1 MYGSHSYSHSTGPPH
16 SSPSQP
22 EWRLP
27 PTTQHQQ
34 SSWPAGSVAPPPP
47 PPPPPAPIAAP
58 SYHPNT
64 YGSISN
70 ISPGAG
76 GSPVLGA
83 PGGLNTTSWG
93 MRYKHHI
100 LAPPPLPPRPP
111 SVAEH
116 QHHSPAQ
123 VQSPTVGSPDNHKP
137 LPATP
142 GYGLQSSSFENHQQW
157 TTGAS
162 HTSQQAL
169 APLLPPPPP
178 APIPPS
184 YQTQPA
190 PLDNQTWQ
198 QPNPPAYAGF
208 PSSQHFEV
216 PSYSVSA
223 HATEASI
230 GLPQSMSP
238 PPPPAQQLPPAEQ
251 PWPQTLPSEQFPA
264 STANTSLPN
273 LPSETAPPVPPKTGP
288 NLFPANAWGLG
299 PGTPSDWEH
308 LAPTPGTVVDVEIF
322 EPKQSQPSNSSTVAN
337 SLPSQPASFTPESS
351 NRPTVSTPPMT
362 ISPTAQPAYPQ
373 QHIPQQ
379 HHDNGSPVSPSTTP
393 EMRDPP
399 RPVRVDSSG
408 TEYSIISATETSES
422 IDGVI
427 EAWNQPITPQ
437 TKPAVE
443 QSRESLASGPETR
456 PSMHESSPVE
466 MPQRKQEFKVPRK
479 EVPSRTATPASSSAI
494 GETSSGRPNTASPQ
508 PKPQEPY
515 EDLDSWSKS
524 SLARYVAMLR
534 KEEVAD
540 SDEERFKIFTAFMAK
555 ETKLREILYNI
566 EPEQKKDQEAPQ
578 SLPIPQNSTSPPV
591 ESGLIPVQS
600 EEEYDAECSS
610 SNDALRESEEGR
622 YSPGGR
628 PILPRLHTPQPS
640 GLQRSASQ
648 PNAFKAKVSRDSS
661 SNAQNPI
668 SRATSVPPS
677 MNEKTFSPLATNP
690 PQPIYTPFRYTEGP
704 QRGSDDLTFDRPA
717 YQAYSALRQAS
728 AESGR
733 VMSNAPKAPT
743 RNRSSTVTSSVAQKD
758 YNETFIGLIRE
769 KSVAYR
775 NKTSRR
781 TSSPPP
787 LPAALKQ
794 GKTGS
799 PIDDL
804 RSMVSSPLAKQ
815 SESSW
820 HVTTRRDL
828 EKYSDNFS
836 YIREAINT
844 WEAAAKIRRE
854 NTDRER
860 MRRQEESEKHI
871 DDLFNE
877 KEIGYADINVLEEEF
892 RQKEARV
899 QLDEERQELDDF
911 VAKVYNPLDERLKG
925 EVSALQ
931 DHYESAL
938 AQLDHENSKIKD
950 SVTDK
955 YNLSHTMKIVN
966 DIYQKLEIRYY
977 KRLEIALDR
986 ERRRKKAE
994 RRPLVFMGDSA
1005 ALKKLDGEF
1014 DQMEKRNILEAAK
1027 ARDDRANR
1035 LMDTFDNAIILGLG
1049 ENQSLLDEVT
1059 AKVTRIDSE
1068 AIQSSGLAVT
1078 EVEQLLKSVFTLVES
1093 LRQDS
1098 ESILHS
1104 FGVADTAL
1112 NNADY
1117 SVSVA
1122 EARYSNA
1129 DPEIFRR
1136 LDDEKKNEDAK
1147 IQKDLHSKMESVR
1160 VGPSKIIAKINDL
1173 LESLGKTPVVE
1184 QPMSSETIPAVHPM
1198 DVLLPGPR
1206 PPTVTPGPR
1215 KPDGD
1220 PEHQERLRKALE
1232 DAKRRNAARSSS

>member
-1 MYGSHSYSHSTGPPH
+1 
-16 SSPSQP
+16 
-22 EWRLP
+22 
-27 PTTQHQQ
+27 
-34 SSWPAGSVAPPPP
+34 
-47 PPPPPAPIAAP
+47 
-58 SYHPNT
+58 
-64 YGSISN
+64 
-70 ISPGAG
+70 
-76 GSPVLGA
+76 
-83 PGGLNTTSWG
+83 
-93 MRYKHHI
+93 
-100 LAPPPLPPRPP
+100 
-111 SVAEH
+111 
-116 QHHSPAQ
+116 
-123 VQSPTVGSPDNHKP
+123 
-137 LPATP
+137 
-142 GYGLQSSSFENHQQW
+142 
-157 TTGAS
+157 
-162 HTSQQAL
+162 
-169 APLLPPPPP
+169 
-178 APIPPS
+178 
-184 YQTQPA
+184 
-190 PLDNQTWQ
+190 
-198 QPNPPAYAGF
+198 
-208 PSSQHFEV
+208 
-216 PSYSVSA
+216 
-223 HATEASI
+223 
-230 GLPQSMSP
+230 MSP
-238 PPPPAQQLPPAEQ
+238 PPPPAQQFSQAEQ
-251 PWPQTLPSEQFPA
+251 PWHQTLPSEQ
-264 STANTSLPN
+264 
-273 LPSETAPPVPPKTGP
+273 ETAPPVPPKTGP
-288 NLFPANAWGLG
+288 NVFTANAYGLG
-299 PGTPSDWEH
+299 PGSPSDWEH
-308 LAPTPGTVVDVEIF
+308 LAPFGTVVDAETP
-322 EPKQSQPSNSSTVAN
+322 EPKQNHPISFSTVAD
-337 SLPSQPASFTPESS
+337 SLPSQPASFPPEAS
-351 NRPTVSTPPMT
+351 NQPSVSTPPT
-362 ISPTAQPAYPQ
+362 TTSPSAQPAYPQ
-373 QHIPQQ
+373 QQIPQQ
-379 HHDNGSPVSPSTTP
+379 HQDSWSPVSPSTTP
-393 EMRDPP
+393 DMRDPP

-408 TEYSIISATETSES
+408 TDYSIISATEASES

-427 EAWNQPITPQ
+427 QAWNQPITPQ
-437 TKPAVE
+437 TNSAVE
-443 QSRESLASGPETR
+443 QSQASVRETR
-456 PSMHESSPVE
+456 SSTQESSPVE
-466 MPQRKQEFKVPRK
+466 MPQQKQEFKVPRK
-479 EVPSRTATPASSSAI
+479 EVSSRTATPVSSSA
-494 GETSSGRPNTASPQ
+494 GRPNTASPQ
-508 PKPQEPY
+508 PKAQEPY

-566 EPEQKKDQEAPQ
+566 EPEQKKDRDSPR
-578 SLPIPQNSTSPPV
+578 SLPTPQNSTSPPV

-600 EEEYDAECSS
+600 EEEYDAEIS
-610 SNDALRESEEGR
+610 SNDLGDSEEGR

-628 PILPRLHTPQPS
+628 PILPRLRTPQPS
-640 GLQRSASQ
+640 GLQRSVSQ
-648 PNAFKAKVSRDSS
+648 PHAFKAKVSRDFS
-661 SNAQNPI
+661 SNAQSPI
-668 SRATSVPPS
+668 ARATSVPPS
-677 MNEKTFSPLATNP
+677 MNDRTFSPLATNP

-704 QRGSDDLTFDRPA
+704 QRGSDNLTFDRPA

-733 VMSNAPKAPT
+733 VMSNAPTAPN

-758 YNETFIGLIRE
+758 FDETFIGLIRE

-775 NKTSRR
+775 NQYPRR
-781 TSSPPP
+781 ISSLPP
-787 LPAALKQ
+787 LPAALTD
-794 GKTGS
+794 GKTGT

-804 RSMVSSPLAKQ
+804 RSMVSSPLVKQ

-820 HVTTRRDL
+820 HVTTRRNV
-828 EKYSDNFS
+828 EKYSDDFS

-860 MRRQEESEKHI
+860 MRRQEESEKLI

-911 VAKVYNPLDERLKG
+911 VAKVYNPLDERLTG

-1049 ENQSLLDEVT
+1049 ENQSFLDEVT

-1068 AIQSSGLAVT
+1068 AIQSSALAVT

-1122 EARYSNA
+1122 EARCSNA

-1136 LDDEKKNEDAK
+1136 LDDEKKKEDAK

-1160 VGPSKIIAKINDL
+1160 AGPSKIIAKINDL

-1184 QPMSSETIPAVHPM
+1184 QPMASETIPAMHPM

-1206 PPTVTPGPR
+1206 PPTVTPGAR
-1215 KPDGD
+1215 KPDGA
-1220 PEHQERLRKALE
+1220 EHQERLRKALE
-1232 DAKRRNAARSSS
+1232 DAKRRNAARGSNTSAA

>member
-1 MYGSHSYSHSTGPPH
+1 MYGSHSHSHSTGPPH

-27 PTTQHQQ
+27 ATTQHQQ
-34 SSWPAGSVAPPPP
+34 SSWSAGSVAPPPP
-47 PPPPPAPIAAP
+47 PPPPAPIPAP
-58 SYHPNT
+58 SYHSNT
-64 YGSISN
+64 YGSISS

-76 GSPVLGA
+76 GSPVFGA

-93 MRYKHHI
+93 VRYKHQI

-111 SVAEH
+111 SAAEH
-116 QHHSPAQ
+116 QHHNHAQ
-123 VQSPTVGSPDNHKP
+123 VQSPTVSSPDHHKP
-137 LPATP
+137 LPPPP
-142 GYGLQSSSFENHQQW
+142 GYGSQPPFFENHQQW

-162 HTSQQAL
+162 HPSQQAL
-169 APLLPPPPP
+169 APLPPPPP
-178 APIPPS
+178 PQPIPPS
-184 YQTQPA
+184 YQTQPT
-190 PLDNQTWQ
+190 PLGKQTWQ
-198 QPNPPAYAGF
+198 QPNHPAYAEF
-208 PSSQHFEV
+208 PSSQNFQLS
-216 PSYSVSA
+216 SYSASA
-223 HATEASI
+223 HATEASS
-230 GLPQSMSP
+230 GLPQSMS

-251 PWPQTLPSEQFPA
+251 PWPQTLPNEHG
-264 STANTSLPN
+264 
-273 LPSETAPPVPPKTGP
+273 TAPPVPPKTGP
-288 NLFPANAWGLG
+288 NMFPANAYGLG
-299 PGTPSDWEH
+299 PGTPSDWEY
-308 LAPTPGTVVDVEIF
+308 LTPTPGTGVGVEIP
-322 EPKQSQPSNSSTVAN
+322 ERKQNHPINSSTVVD
-337 SLPSQPASFTPESS
+337 SLPSQPASFTPESG
-351 NRPTVSTPPMT
+351 NQPTVSTPPT
-362 ISPTAQPAYPQ
+362 TTSPSAQPAYPQ
-373 QHIPQQ
+373 QPIPQQ
-379 HHDNGSPVSPSTTP
+379 HHDSGSPVSPSTTP
-393 EMRDPP
+393 DMRDPP
-399 RPVRVDSSG
+399 RPVRVNSSG
-408 TEYSIISATETSES
+408 TEYSIISATEASES

-437 TKPAVE
+437 TKSAVE

-456 PSMHESSPVE
+456 SSTQGSSPVDIT
-466 MPQRKQEFKVPRK
+466 QQKQEFKVPRK
-479 EVPSRTATPASSSAI
+479 EVPSRTATPASSSAA
-494 GETSSGRPNTASPQ
+494 GETGGGRPNTASPQ

-566 EPEQKKDQEAPQ
+566 EPEQKKDQDAPQ
-578 SLPIPQNSTSPPV
+578 SLPNRQNSTSPPV

-600 EEEYDAECSS
+600 EEGYDAEIS
-610 SNDALRESEEGR
+610 SNDALGESEEGR

-640 GLQRSASQ
+640 GLHRSASQ
-648 PNAFKAKVSRDSS
+648 PNAFKAKVSRAFSS
-661 SNAQNPI
+661 AAQNPI

-677 MNEKTFSPLATNP
+677 MNDKTFSPLATNP

-733 VMSNAPKAPT
+733 VMANAPNAPN

-758 YNETFIGLIRE
+758 FDETFIGLIRE

-775 NKTSRR
+775 NKTSPR

-787 LPAALKQ
+787 LPAASTQ

-828 EKYSDNFS
+828 EKYSDDFS
-836 YIREAINT
+836 YIREAVNT
-844 WEAAAKIRRE
+844 WEASAKIRRE
-854 NTDRER
+854 KTDRER

-911 VAKVYNPLDERLKG
+911 VAMVFNPLDERLKG
-925 EVSALQ
+925 EISALQ
-931 DHYESAL
+931 DHYESSL

-955 YNLSHTMKIVN
+955 YNLSRTMKIVN

-1059 AKVTRIDSE
+1059 AKVTRIDSD
-1068 AIQSSGLAVT
+1068 AIQSSGLAVA

-1136 LDDEKKNEDAK
+1136 LDDEKKKEDAK

-1160 VGPSKIIAKINDL
+1160 VGPSKIIAEINDL
-1173 LESLGKTPVVE
+1173 LESLGKTPMVE

-1232 DAKRRNAARSSS
+1232 DAKRRNAARGSS

>member
-16 SSPSQP
+16 SSPQP

-27 PTTQHQQ
+27 ATAQHQQ
-34 SSWPAGSVAPPPP
+34 SSWPASSTAPPPA

-64 YGSISN
+64 YGPISN
-70 ISPGAG
+70 ISSGAG
-76 GSPVLGA
+76 GSPVFGA

-93 MRYKHHI
+93 VRYKHQI

-111 SVAEH
+111 SAAEH
-116 QHHSPAQ
+116 HHHNPAQ
-123 VQSPTVGSPDNHKP
+123 VQSPTVGSPGHHKP

-142 GYGLQSSSFENHQQW
+142 GYGSQPPSFENHQQW
-157 TTGAS
+157 ATGAS
-162 HTSQQAL
+162 HPYQQAP
-169 APLLPPPPP
+169 APLPPPPP
-178 APIPPS
+178 PPPIPPS
-184 YQTQPA
+184 YETQPT
-190 PLDNQTWQ
+190 PLGNQTWQ
-198 QPNPPAYAGF
+198 QPNHPPYAGF
-208 PSSQHFEV
+208 PSRQNFQV
-216 PSYSVSA
+216 ASYSASS

-230 GLPQSMSP
+230 GLPQTMSP
-238 PPPPAQQLPPAEQ
+238 PPSAQQLRPAEQ
-251 PWPQTLPSEQFPA
+251 PWPQTLPSEQ
-264 STANTSLPN
+264 
-273 LPSETAPPVPPKTGP
+273 ETAPPVPPKTGP
-288 NLFPANAWGLG
+288 NMFPVNAYGLG
-299 PGTPSDWEH
+299 SGTPSDWEH
-308 LAPTPGTVVDVEIF
+308 LAPTPGTGVSVEIP
-322 EPKQSQPSNSSTVAN
+322 ERKQNHPINSSTVADP
-337 SLPSQPASFTPESS
+337 LPNQPASFPPESG
-351 NRPTVSTPPMT
+351 NQATVSAPPT
-362 ISPTAQPAYPQ
+362 TASPWAQPAHPQ
-373 QHIPQQ
+373 PIPQQ
-379 HHDNGSPVSPSTTP
+379 HHDGGSPVSPSTTP
-393 EMRDPP
+393 DMRDPP
-399 RPVRVDSSG
+399 RPIRVDSSG
-408 TEYSIISATETSES
+408 TEYSIISATEASES

-427 EAWNQPITPQ
+427 EAWNQPISPQ
-437 TKPAVE
+437 TKSAVE

-456 PSMHESSPVE
+456 SSTQRSSPVDIT
-466 MPQRKQEFKVPRK
+466 QQKQEFKVPRK
-479 EVPSRTATPASSSAI
+479 EVPSRTATPASSNAVS
-494 GETSSGRPNTASPQ
+494 ETSGGRPNTASPQ
-508 PKPQEPY
+508 PKPEELY

-566 EPEQKKDQEAPQ
+566 EPDRKQNQDAPQ

-600 EEEYDAECSS
+600 EEGYDAEIS
-610 SNDALRESEEGR
+610 SNDALGESAEGR

-648 PNAFKAKVSRDSS
+648 PNAFKAKATRAFS

-677 MNEKTFSPLATNP
+677 MIDKAFSPLATNP

-704 QRGSDDLTFDRPA
+704 QRGSDDLAFDRPA

-733 VMSNAPKAPT
+733 VMSNAPNAPN

-758 YNETFIGLIRE
+758 FDETFIGLIRE

-775 NKTSRR
+775 NKTAPR

-794 GKTGS
+794 GKTTS

-828 EKYSDNFS
+828 EKYPDDFS
-836 YIREAINT
+836 YIREAVNT
-844 WEAAAKIRRE
+844 WEASAKIRRE

-911 VAKVYNPLDERLKG
+911 VAKVYNPLDERLNG
-925 EVSALQ
+925 EISALQ

-1005 ALKKLDGEF
+1005 SLKKLDGEF

-1078 EVEQLLKSVFTLVES
+1078 EIEQLLKSVFTLVES

-1136 LDDEKKNEDAK
+1136 LDDEKKKEDAK
-1147 IQKDLHSKMESVR
+1147 IQKDLHAKMESVR

-1232 DAKRRNAARSSS
+1232 DAKRRNAARGSS

>member
-1 MYGSHSYSHSTGPPH
+1 MYGSHSHSHSTGPPH

-27 PTTQHQQ
+27 ATTQHQH
-34 SSWPAGSVAPPPP
+34 SSWSAGSVAPPPP
-47 PPPPPAPIAAP
+47 PSPSAPTAAP
-58 SYHPNT
+58 PYHPNT

-70 ISPGAG
+70 ISPGTG
-76 GSPVLGA
+76 GA
-83 PGGLNTTSWG
+83 PVFGAPSGPNTTSWG
-93 MRYKHHI
+93 VRYKHQV

-111 SVAEH
+111 SVTEH
-116 QHHSPAQ
+116 QHHNPAQ
-123 VQSPTVGSPDNHKP
+123 VRSPTLGSPGHHKP
-137 LPATP
+137 PPPPPP
-142 GYGLQSSSFENHQQW
+142 GYGSQPPSFENHQQW

-162 HTSQQAL
+162 HPSQQAT
-169 APLLPPPPP
+169 APLPPPPP
-178 APIPPS
+178 PPPIPQS
-184 YQTQPA
+184 YQTQPT

-198 QPNPPAYAGF
+198 QPNHPAYAGF
-208 PSSQHFEV
+208 PSSQTLQAS
-216 PSYSVSA
+216 SYSASA
-223 HATEASI
+223 HATEPSS

-238 PPPPAQQLPPAEQ
+238 PPPARQLPPAEQ
-251 PWPQTLPSEQFPA
+251 PWSQTLPNEHG
-264 STANTSLPN
+264 
-273 LPSETAPPVPPKTGP
+273 TAPPVPPKTGP
-288 NLFPANAWGLG
+288 NVFPANHGLG
-299 PGTPSDWEH
+299 PGTPSDWEY
-308 LAPTPGTVVDVEIF
+308 LASTPGAGVGVETP
-322 EPKQSQPSNSSTVAN
+322 ERKQNHPIHSSTVPD

-351 NRPTVSTPPMT
+351 NQHTVSTPPT
-362 ISPTAQPAYPQ
+362 TTSPSAQPAYPQ
-373 QHIPQQ
+373 QH
-379 HHDNGSPVSPSTTP
+379 HDSGSPVSPSTTP
-393 EMRDPP
+393 DMRDPP
-399 RPVRVDSSG
+399 RPVRVNSSG
-408 TEYSIISATETSES
+408 TECSIVSATEASES

-427 EAWNQPITPQ
+427 EAWNQPITAQ
-437 TKPAVE
+437 IKSTVE
-443 QSRESLASGPETR
+443 ESRESLASGPETR
-456 PSMHESSPVE
+456 SSTQGSSPVDIT
-466 MPQRKQEFKVPRK
+466 QQKQEFKVPRK
-479 EVPSRTATPASSSAI
+479 EVPSRSATPASSSAA
-494 GETSSGRPNTASPQ
+494 GETSGGRPNTASPQ
-508 PKPQEPY
+508 PKPQGPY

-566 EPEQKKDQEAPQ
+566 EPEQNKNQDGPQ
-578 SLPIPQNSTSPPV
+578 SLPNRHDSTSPPV

-600 EEEYDAECSS
+600 AEGYDAEIA
-610 SNDALRESEEGR
+610 SNDALGESRDGR

-628 PILPRLHTPQPS
+628 PILPQLHPPQTS
-640 GLQRSASQ
+640 GLHRSASQ
-648 PNAFKAKVSRDSS
+648 PNTFKAKVTRDFSS
-661 SNAQNPI
+661 SAQNPI

-677 MNEKTFSPLATNP
+677 MNDKTFSPLATNP

-733 VMSNAPKAPT
+733 VMSNAPNAPN

-758 YNETFIGLIRE
+758 FDETFIGLIRE

-775 NKTSRR
+775 NKTSPRA
-781 TSSPPP
+781 SSPPP
-787 LPAALKQ
+787 LPAAFTQ
-794 GKTGS
+794 GKSGS

-815 SESSW
+815 SESLW

-828 EKYSDNFS
+828 EKYSDDFN
-836 YIREAINT
+836 YIREAVNT
-844 WEAAAKIRRE
+844 WEASTKARRE
-854 NTDRER
+854 KTDRER
-860 MRRQEESEKHI
+860 TRRQEESEKHI
-871 DDLFNE
+871 DDLFNQ
-877 KEIGYADINVLEEEF
+877 KEIGYADINFLEEEF
-892 RQKEARV
+892 RQNEARV

-911 VAKVYNPLDERLKG
+911 VAKVFNPLDERLKG
-925 EVSALQ
+925 EISALQ

-955 YNLSHTMKIVN
+955 YNLSQTMKVVN

-1014 DQMEKRNILEAAK
+1014 DQMEKRNIFESAK

-1049 ENQSLLDEVT
+1049 ENQRLLDEVT
-1059 AKVTRIDSE
+1059 AKVTRIDSG
-1068 AIQSSGLAVT
+1068 AIQSSGLAVP

-1136 LDDEKKNEDAK
+1136 LDDEKKKEDAK

-1160 VGPSKIIAKINDL
+1160 VGPSRVIAKINDL
-1173 LESLGKTPVVE
+1173 LESLGKTPMVE
-1184 QPMSSETIPAVHPM
+1184 QPVSSETIPAVHPM

-1215 KPDGD
+1215 KQDGD

-1232 DAKRRNAARSSS
+1232 DAKRRNAARGSS